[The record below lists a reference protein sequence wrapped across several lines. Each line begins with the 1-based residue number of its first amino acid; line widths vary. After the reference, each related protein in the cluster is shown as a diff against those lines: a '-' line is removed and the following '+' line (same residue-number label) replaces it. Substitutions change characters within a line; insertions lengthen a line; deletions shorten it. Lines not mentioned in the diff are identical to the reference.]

1 MLENLCTLPLTAD
14 VFTAALHPTKP
25 LLSVGLSNGRVE
37 TFRRPAV
44 AGSDDDADDS
54 SDGGKS
60 KTKRAGP
67 AETGKG
73 MIESVWSTRR
83 HKGSCRTL
91 AYSYDGSSMFSAG
104 TDGLVKHFS
113 PEDGKV
119 LSKTV
124 IPSRKNGPDG
134 PSTLHALNPQSLL
147 LGCDS
152 GAVYL
157 IDIKDGVAAG
167 QPHATH
173 RPHEDYVSAVVALP
187 PTKDSTSGVPKQWVS
202 TGGTTLAASDWR
214 RGVLSRSEDQEDE
227 LMCAAFVPGVGPRKN
242 RNNGMVAVG
251 SGSGVITLWD
261 RGAWDDQ
268 QERIIVDNARG
279 GGESLECMALVP
291 AELGWGKKLI
301 VGVADGTLRVVDI
314 VKRKVDAEPGSVL
327 RHDDLEGAV
336 FVGFDCYNRLISAGG
351 RTVKVWQELA
361 ELQGGGSDGEDD
373 DDDDDGDSDDDD
385 TNENGKRGASSG
397 EEDSD
402 DSDAPKKKRGKRRK
416 QTPKK
421 QPDYSFPDL

>member
-14 VFTAALHPTKP
+14 IFTAALHPTKP
-25 LLSVGLSNGRVE
+25 LLSIGLSNGRVE
-37 TFRRPAV
+37 TFRLPAV
-44 AGSDDDADDS
+44 AGADEDDED
-54 SDGGKS
+54 S
-60 KTKRAGP
+60 KTKATGP

-104 TDGLVKHFS
+104 TDGLIKHFS

-119 LSKTV
+119 FSKTA
-124 IPSRKNGPDG
+124 IPLKKGEADG

-157 IDIKDGVAAG
+157 FDLKDGAPAAK
-167 QPHATH
+167 PTATH
-173 RPHEDYVSAVVALP
+173 RPHEDYVSSVVPLP
-187 PTKDSTSGVPKQWVS
+187 PTKDSTSGMPKQWVS

-214 RGVLSRSEDQEDE
+214 REVLSRSEDQEDE
-227 LMCAAFVPGVGPRKN
+227 LMCATFVPGIGPKKN

-261 RGAWDDQ
+261 RGVWDDQ

-279 GGESLECMALVP
+279 GGESLECLALVP

-301 VGVADGTLRVVDI
+301 VGVADGTLRVVDLI
-314 VKRKVDAEPGSVL
+314 KRTVDTEPGSVL

-336 FVGFDCYNRLISAGG
+336 FLGFDCYNRLISAGG

-361 ELQGGGSDGEDD
+361 ELQGGGSDEEGEDE
-373 DDDDDGDSDDDD
+373 GDSDDDSK
-385 TNENGKRGASSG
+385 NGKRAASSD

-402 DSDAPKKKRGKRRK
+402 DSDAPKQKRGKRRK
-416 QTPKK
+416 QMPKK
-421 QPDYSFPDL
+421 QPDFSFPDL

>member
-37 TFRRPAV
+37 TFRLPAV

-54 SDGGKS
+54 SDAGES

-261 RGAWDDQ
+261 RGAPDDQ
-268 QERIIVDNARG
+268 QERII
-279 GGESLECMALVP
+279 LECMALVP

>member
-37 TFRRPAV
+37 TFRLPAV

-54 SDGGKS
+54 SDSG
-60 KTKRAGP
+60 
-67 AETGKG
+67 E
-73 MIESVWSTRR
+73 
-83 HKGSCRTL
+83 TL

-124 IPSRKNGPDG
+124 IPNRKNGPDG

-157 IDIKDGVAAG
+157 IDIKDGVPAA
-167 QPHATH
+167 QPHASH

-214 RGVLSRSEDQEDE
+214 RGVLSQSEDQEDE
-227 LMCAAFVPGVGPRKN
+227 LMCAAFVPGLGPKKN

-261 RGAWDDQ
+261 RGVWDDQ

-373 DDDDDGDSDDDD
+373 DDDDDSDEED
-385 TNENGKRGASSG
+385 TNENGKRGASSD
-397 EEDSD
+397 EDDSD

-416 QTPKK
+416 QMPKK

>member
-1 MLENLCTLPLTAD
+1 
-14 VFTAALHPTKP
+14 
-25 LLSVGLSNGRVE
+25 
-37 TFRRPAV
+37 
-44 AGSDDDADDS
+44 
-54 SDGGKS
+54 
-60 KTKRAGP
+60 
-67 AETGKG
+67 
-73 MIESVWSTRR
+73 
-83 HKGSCRTL
+83 
-91 AYSYDGSSMFSAG
+91 
-104 TDGLVKHFS
+104 
-113 PEDGKV
+113 
-119 LSKTV
+119 
-124 IPSRKNGPDG
+124 
-134 PSTLHALNPQSLL
+134 
-147 LGCDS
+147 
-152 GAVYL
+152 
-157 IDIKDGVAAG
+157 
-167 QPHATH
+167 
-173 RPHEDYVSAVVALP
+173 
-187 PTKDSTSGVPKQWVS
+187 
-202 TGGTTLAASDWR
+202 
-214 RGVLSRSEDQEDE
+214 
-227 LMCAAFVPGVGPRKN
+227 
-242 RNNGMVAVG
+242 MVAVG

-373 DDDDDGDSDDDD
+373 DDDDDDDDDGDSDDDD
-385 TNENGKRGASSG
+385 TNENGKRGASSD

>member
-37 TFRRPAV
+37 TFRLPAV

-54 SDGGKS
+54 SDSGES
-60 KTKRAGP
+60 KTKAAGP

-124 IPSRKNGPDG
+124 IPNRKNGPDG

-157 IDIKDGVAAG
+157 IDIKDGVPAA
-167 QPHATH
+167 QPHASH

-214 RGVLSRSEDQEDE
+214 RGVLSQSEDQEDE
-227 LMCAAFVPGVGPRKN
+227 LMCAAFVPGLGPKKN

-261 RGAWDDQ
+261 RGVWDDQ

-373 DDDDDGDSDDDD
+373 DDDDDSDEED
-385 TNENGKRGASSG
+385 TNENGKRGASSD
-397 EEDSD
+397 EDDSD

-416 QTPKK
+416 QMPKK